1 MNTIIIV
8 MMGYFSVHVQLSLA
22 VGFHTEGYSA
32 PKVHAKTCTYISV
45 TSNPAVYNLTDNC
58 FQIISLFLPI
68 YSSVYAFLYFFA
80 SRKMVLNLFGSV

>member
-32 PKVHAKTCTYISV
+32 PIRSTPRL

-80 SRKMVLNLFGSV
+80 SRKMVLNLFCSV